1 MTFCLSLPPPNQV
14 FSGNIEVQP
23 SFVSSF
29 ALYKKKNLFELQ
41 KHFKTMFKN
50 PPNNNPQN
58 PPVFCNIKRSV
69 PAQELPAPSGTPGRG
84 QLPGQHSSR
93 AQEDQDEPGPFFLY
107 VPGKAGVQPGKLQR
121 GSFLSL
127 CCCHAGRYLK
137 PGRGW
142 GGEKKKEK
150 KGLSMLS
157 TRYLYSDQTQFARM
171 VFRAVVYG
179 IRTAEADTPLI
190 QSF

>member
-1 MTFCLSLPPPNQV
+1 
-14 FSGNIEVQP
+14 
-23 SFVSSF
+23 
-29 ALYKKKNLFELQ
+29 
-41 KHFKTMFKN
+41 MFKN

-93 AQEDQDEPGPFFLY
+93 AQEGRDEPGPFFLC
-107 VPGKAGVQPGKLQR
+107 VPGKAEVQPGKLRR

-127 CCCHAGRYLK
+127 CCRRAGRYLK

-142 GGEKKKEK
+142 GGKEKKEK
-150 KGLSMLS
+150 KKDL
-157 TRYLYSDQTQFARM
+157 
-171 VFRAVVYG
+171 VC
-179 IRTAEADTPLI
+179 
-190 QSF
+190 